1 MYKSSKVFS
10 LDNEKKGSR
19 QAMSEDIITKI
30 LERDNLNL
38 AFKNV
43 KANKGASGIDDMSI
57 DETAQYIR
65 EHKNQIVWQLYNR
78 KYQPQ
83 PVRRVEIPK
92 PSGGVRKLG
101 IPTVLDRVI
110 QQAMVQVLA
119 PMFEPY
125 FSEYSYGFR
134 PNRCCQ
140 MAIIKA
146 LEYFNDG
153 YDWVVDIDLEKF
165 FDNVPHDR
173 LLRMVS
179 DVVKDGNVVSLV
191 NKFLKA
197 GVMIQGNYED
207 TIVGTPQGGPLS
219 PLLSNIML
227 NKLDK
232 ELEARNLHFTRYAD
246 DTIIL
251 VKSEKA
257 ANRVM
262 TSITHYIEKK
272 LGLKVNMTKTK
283 ICKPNDL
290 KYLGFGFYKGKE
302 WNSIPHIDSK
312 MKFQRKLKSLTKR
325 SESISLDTRFE
336 RINWLIRGWVNYF
349 KMSKMKV
356 FLTSIDE
363 HLRTRIRII
372 IWKMWKNIKTRIIN
386 LVKCGYSFDEARG
399 LANCRRGYMF
409 VAHSKILQNAI
420 SKERLAQ
427 PNKKKGRR
435 GLVFALDYYLA

>member
-1 MYKSSKVFS
+1 
-10 LDNEKKGSR
+10 
-19 QAMSEDIITKI
+19 MSEDIITKI
-30 LERDNLNL
+30 LDRDNLNL

-57 DETAQYIR
+57 EETAQFIK

-92 PSGGVRKLG
+92 PNGGVRKLG

-110 QQAMVQVLA
+110 QQAMVQVLS

-153 YDWVVDIDLEKF
+153 YDWIVDIDLEKF

-207 TIVGTPQGGPLS
+207 TVIGTPQGGPLS

-232 ELEARNLHFTRYAD
+232 ELEARGLHFTRYAD

-262 TSITHYIEKK
+262 ESITHFIEKK

-290 KYLGFGFYKGKE
+290 KYLGFGFYKDIKNNTY
-302 WNSIPHIDSK
+302 NSVPHIDSK

-336 RINWLIRGWVNYF
+336 RLNWLIRGWVNYF
-349 KMSKMKV
+349 KISKMKA
-356 FLTSIDE
+356 FLEKIDE
-363 HLRTRIRII
+363 YLRTRIRMI
-372 IWKMWKNIKTRIIN
+372 IWKMWKLPKTREDN
-386 LVKCGYSFDEARG
+386 LVKCGFDRGEARG

-409 VAHSKILQNAI
+409 AAHSKILQNAI
-420 SKERLAQ
+420 TKIALSK